1 MKNKVYF
8 GENQEHVKLYKKGK
22 VWVASLVTLFSM
34 GLGVGLS
41 NANAHAATTTNSSSA
56 IKVSH
61 QVLANGTSTSSSSTT
76 TSTTS
81 SSSSSTATTP
91 AAGSGSSSSSSSSS
105 SSTNSSSSSSSNT
118 AQPISESGTFSKTSA
133 YNSMS
138 GDNCNGN
145 NGVSANV
152 SNSKHNGG
160 SYQVSLTPVTGSTAA
175 SITVNIS
182 DWDADAG
189 NTITGVDGST
199 TGNSNGSM
207 FGQDAIS
214 FTINDGQIA
223 YDSGAADGQQLMQEV
238 IADIKNNWALGYK
251 PLFTFAKNPNF
262 NLAQFKGYTGT
273 INITLNYTHGAVQQ
287 HSTVTAK
294 RSISAVFS
302 DGQPAKVFNGQS
314 NITQTIT
321 FQSTSIVDAT
331 NSQTAN
337 VVITPATQT
346 MPSYPV
352 PQIPGFTTTIVYAGE
367 GSEVSGGGNVSIVRA
382 ANDDSNTV
390 VKEVDNVKPNQ
401 FLPPVKVIYAAQNSQ
416 GTFPKGS
423 NPNASVSGDNVNN
436 GGSWTF
442 SPLIPADASK
452 DTIAISFVDPNANR
466 VITDNNGTISTTQ
479 SANGKTNIWYQT
491 FNGNLLN
498 PQQVANIIQTELQEL
513 WNQGYKPLF
522 TVGQNVTDF
531 NNALSKVNGNLV
543 LNLNFTHRVEPK
555 VIGSKTVT
563 KTIHYVYSGT
573 NQQAAPA
580 VTQTVTFN
588 ETQPEDMVNGTVIAN
603 SPVTVTPTNGEFPS
617 VASPNIPGYR
627 ASQAQST
634 ATQVTSADANDPAGQ
649 FDETITYT
657 KDPNVPVNNNNNTNN
672 NVPTNNAPQTA
683 NNGSSVVTTNG
694 VNGRYQG
701 AVNTGRTYNRVN
713 RYAIK
718 KANKNV
724 NGFIGLPKTGEQNS
738 TFMSI
743 IGLMISGILGM
754 FGLADRRKDLN
765 K

>member
-41 NANAHAATTTNSSSA
+41 NTNAHAATTTNSSSA
-56 IKVSH
+56 TKVSN
-61 QVLANGTSTSSSSTT
+61 QVLASGTSTSSSSTT
-76 TSTTS
+76 TST
-81 SSSSSTATTP
+81 SSSSTATTP
-91 AAGSGSSSSSSSSS
+91 AGSSSNSSSSSS

-138 GDNCNGN
+138 GDGCNGK

-182 DWDADAG
+182 DWDSDAG
-189 NTITGVDGST
+189 NTITGVDGSA
-199 TGNSNGSM
+199 TGNSNGAM
-207 FGQDAIS
+207 LNQNAIS
-214 FTINDGQIA
+214 FTINDGQIV
-223 YDSGAADGQQLMQEV
+223 YDSGVADGQQLMQEV
-238 IADIKNNWALGYK
+238 IADIQNNWFIGYK
-251 PLFTFAKNPNF
+251 PLFTFAKNPSF
-262 NLAQFKGYTGT
+262 DLAQFKGYTGT

-294 RSISAVFS
+294 RPISAVFS
-302 DGQPAKVFNGQS
+302 NGQPANVFNGKS
-314 NITQTIT
+314 NVTQTIT
-321 FQSTSIVDAT
+321 FNSTGINDVVTSEM
-331 NSQTAN
+331 AN
-337 VVITPATQT
+337 VVVTPATQT

-367 GSEVSGGGNVSIVRA
+367 GGEIISGGGSNGDSSNVRTA
-382 ANDDSNTV
+382 TDDSNTV

-401 FLPPVKVIYAAQNSQ
+401 VLPPVEVIYAAQNAQ
-416 GTFPKGS
+416 GTFSKGS

-452 DTIAISFVDPNANR
+452 DTITINFVDPNANR

-479 SANGKTNIWYQT
+479 SANGKTNIWSQT
-491 FNGNLLN
+491 FDGNQLD

-657 KDPNVPVNNNNNTNN
+657 KDPNVPVNNNNNNTNN

-683 NNGSSVVTTNG
+683 NNGSSVTTNG

-701 AVNTGRTYNRVN
+701 AVNIGRTYNRVN

>member
-56 IKVSH
+56 TKVSN
-61 QVLANGTSTSSSSTT
+61 QVLASGTSTSSSSTT
-76 TSTTS
+76 TST
-81 SSSSSTATTP
+81 SSSSTATTP
-91 AAGSGSSSSSSSSS
+91 AGSSSNSSSSSS

-118 AQPISESGTFSKTSA
+118 AQPINESGTFSKTSA

-138 GDNCNGN
+138 GDDCNSY

-189 NTITGVDGST
+189 NIITGVDGSA

-207 FGQDAIS
+207 IYQDAIS

-223 YDSGAADGQQLMQEV
+223 YDSDAADGQQLMQEV
-238 IADIKNNWALGYK
+238 ITDIQNNWALGYK
-251 PLFTFAKNPNF
+251 PLFTFSKNPSF

-287 HSTVTAK
+287 HNTITAK
-294 RSISAVFS
+294 RPISAVFS
-302 DGQPAKVFNGQS
+302 NGQPAKVFNGKS
-314 NITQTIT
+314 NVTQTIT
-321 FQSTSIVDAT
+321 FNSTEILDVT
-331 NSQTAN
+331 NSQPAN
-337 VVITPATQT
+337 VVTTPATQT

-367 GSEVSGGGNVSIVRA
+367 GSEISGGGNVSIVRA

-401 FLPPVKVIYAAQNSQ
+401 ALPPVKVIYAAQNSQ
-416 GTFPKGS
+416 GTFSKGS

-452 DTIAISFVDPNANR
+452 DTITINFVDPNANR
-466 VITDNNGTISTTQ
+466 VIADDNGTISTTQ
-479 SANGKTNIWYQT
+479 SANGKTNIWSQT
-491 FNGNLLN
+491 FDGNQLD

-522 TVGQNVTDF
+522 TVGQSVTDF

-657 KDPNVPVNNNNNTNN
+657 KDPNAPVNNNNNN

-683 NNGSSVVTTNG
+683 TSGSSVTANG

-724 NGFIGLPKTGEQNS
+724 NGFIGLPKTGEQKS

>member
-41 NANAHAATTTNSSSA
+41 NAHAHAATTTNSSSA
-56 IKVSH
+56 TKVSN

-81 SSSSSTATTP
+81 SSTATSP
-91 AAGSGSSSSSSSSS
+91 AGSSSNSSSSSS

-138 GDNCNGN
+138 GDDCNSH

-182 DWDADAG
+182 DWDSDAG
-189 NTITGVDGST
+189 NTITGLDGSA
-199 TGNSNGSM
+199 TGNSNGAM
-207 FGQDAIS
+207 IYQDAIS

-223 YDSGAADGQQLMQEV
+223 YDSDVADGQQLMQEV
-238 IADIKNNWALGYK
+238 IADIKSNWANGYK

-287 HSTVTAK
+287 HNTITAK
-294 RSISAVFS
+294 RPISAVFS
-302 DGQPAKVFNGQS
+302 NGQPAKVFNGKS
-314 NITQTIT
+314 NVTQTIT
-321 FQSTSIVDAT
+321 FNSTEILDVT
-331 NSQTAN
+331 NSQPAN
-337 VVITPATQT
+337 VVTTPATQT

-367 GSEVSGGGNVSIVRA
+367 GSEISGGGNVSIVRA

-401 FLPPVKVIYAAQNSQ
+401 ALPPVKVIYAAQNSQ

-452 DTIAISFVDPNANR
+452 DTITINFVDPNANR
-466 VITDNNGTISTTQ
+466 VITDDNGTISTTQ
-479 SANGKTNIWYQT
+479 SANGKTNIWSQT
-491 FNGNLLN
+491 FDGNQLD

-522 TVGQNVTDF
+522 TVG
-531 NNALSKVNGNLV
+531 
-543 LNLNFTHRVEPK
+543 
-555 VIGSKTVT
+555 
-563 KTIHYVYSGT
+563 
-573 NQQAAPA
+573 
-580 VTQTVTFN
+580 
-588 ETQPEDMVNGTVIAN
+588 
-603 SPVTVTPTNGEFPS
+603 
-617 VASPNIPGYR
+617 
-627 ASQAQST
+627 
-634 ATQVTSADANDPAGQ
+634 
-649 FDETITYT
+649 
-657 KDPNVPVNNNNNTNN
+657 
-672 NVPTNNAPQTA
+672 
-683 NNGSSVVTTNG
+683 
-694 VNGRYQG
+694 
-701 AVNTGRTYNRVN
+701 
-713 RYAIK
+713 
-718 KANKNV
+718 
-724 NGFIGLPKTGEQNS
+724 
-738 TFMSI
+738 
-743 IGLMISGILGM
+743 
-754 FGLADRRKDLN
+754 
-765 K
+765 